1 MKKIVITNNKGGVG
15 KTATAVTLA
24 SLMKR
29 KGYRVLLV
37 DADSQGN
44 STKWYNAKVYDTNT
58 LYDLILAKEQENA
71 SDCIQH
77 TESGDIIAGGRPL
90 EDADVIL
97 SSFMAGEM
105 RLKYALEDIDNMYDY
120 CIIDTH
126 TGLNKLEKSALL
138 TANALIVPLE
148 ATKSSI
154 DGLVSIINAA
164 NEVRRYNN
172 DLTYIGAVIT
182 KANVR
187 TNMYKE
193 ALQGLQDN
201 MDKFGYKMY
210 STPVR
215 HGSAVSEAETLHET
229 LDRYLEHAVGRKSKM
244 KPLDDYNVICDEI
257 IKDIG

>member
-29 KGYRVLLV
+29 RGYRVLLV

-58 LYDLILAKEQENA
+58 LYDLILSKEQENA
-71 SDCIQH
+71 RDCIQH

-105 RLKYALEDIDNMYDY
+105 RLKYALEDIDDMYDY
-120 CIIDTH
+120 CI
-126 TGLNKLEKSALL
+126 K
-138 TANALIVPLE
+138 

-154 DGLVSIINAA
+154 DGLISIINAA
-164 NEVRRYNN
+164 NEVRKYNN
-172 DLTYIGAVIT
+172 SLTYIGAVIT

-229 LDRYLEHAVGRKSKM
+229 LDKYLEHAVGRKSKM

-257 IKDIG
+257 INDIG